1 MNKFTLVVEKDET
14 QLSPEQEILKMW
26 NEFKQKNTNNININ
40 MEYEFYHKVRTN
52 TDFDGRLIID
62 VMDKNK

>member
-14 QLSPEQEILKMW
+14 QLTPEQEILKLW
-26 NEFKQKNTNNININ
+26 NEFKEKNTNNSNIN
-40 MEYEFYHKVRTN
+40 MEYEFYHKVRN
-52 TDFDGRLIID
+52 STDFDGKLIID